1 MSRNY
6 IGIDPGLTGALAC
19 VDAKGELMWVRDMP
33 MDSSGYYDILVI
45 FDLIQAR
52 DKVFSGIALEN
63 TKRWSKLAQ
72 GYGILYALSTLAM
85 NKTPML
91 VTPTTW
97 QKHFKIKKADKG
109 TSLNLV
115 RNRWPHSD
123 RFNRAK
129 DHDRAEAALI
139 AWYLRDKLE
148 GVSK

>member
-1 MSRNY
+1 MTRY
-6 IGIDPGLTGALAC
+6 VGIDPGLKGAIVC
-19 VDAKGELMWVRDMP
+19 VDSARNLVWVEDTP
-33 MDSSGYYDILVI
+33 MDSKNYYDILGC
-45 FDLIQAR
+45 FDILKDPTKA
-52 DKVFSGIALEN
+52 VAAIAMEN

-85 NKTPML
+85 NKPPML

-97 QKHFKIKKADKG
+97 QKHFKIKKADKK
-109 TSLNLV
+109 TSLKLV

-123 RFNRAK
+123 DFKRAE

-139 AWYLRDKLE
+139 ALYLRDKCE